1 MLTTTQRLRLMDLE
15 DKLEACRKSLTICN
29 QKLEVAE
36 WVDTKLQIRD
46 AQREMAELKKIQKA

>member
-29 QKLEVAE
+29 ETLEVAE
-36 WVDTKLQIRD
+36 WVDTKLRIRE
-46 AQREMAELKKIQKA
+46 AQREMAELKRIQKA